1 MEMGFIF
8 LYVFWFMI
16 CIFFF
21 FGGGGE
27 GTGGGWGVVKLC
39 IYVIYECMNVCVYEV
54 HVGFLMK

>member
-21 FGGGGE
+21 FGGGAGISSQFRLNL
-27 GTGGGWGVVKLC
+27 GVLLDLDDSLNSPIFIAK
-39 IYVIYECMNVCVYEV
+39 
-54 HVGFLMK
+54 FAP